1 MMDAVQ
7 SVLNKYATFSGRAT
21 RSEYWYWV
29 LAMCIVSIVLNIIGG
44 QVAILM
50 ILSPI
55 FSLATLV
62 PTIAVAIRRMHDV
75 GKSGWF
81 ILIPLYNLYLAIQ
94 PSEGPNA
101 YGSTPS
107 SMGATA

>member
-1 MMDAVQ
+1 MMDAVR
-7 SVLNKYATFSGRAT
+7 SVLNKYATFGGRAS

-29 LAMCIVSIVLNIIGG
+29 LAIVIVSIVLNIIGG
-44 QVAILM
+44 QIPMLTL
-50 ILSPI
+50 LSTL

-62 PTIAVAIRRMHDV
+62 PSIAVAIRRMHDV

-101 YGSTPS
+101 YSVAPS
-107 SMGATA
+107 SMTATA